1 MTTNPSRFRLRF
13 PLSLGG
19 VLLIAGGCTGNF
31 ISNQIEERSGNVSV
45 LFINNT
51 PFRASFSF
59 GAFDSLDRNPPGAVT
74 FQQLLIEA
82 NTSAAPVTLPCRRD
96 VAIGTQEVLD
106 RALDTNATT
115 GANFNRDA
123 FLVGVAFSSAPAGS
137 PGAALPT
144 DGTANPRNT
153 RLGVDYS
160 CEDQLI
166 FTFEVDATAP
176 GGFRIDYNVIPDI
189 EPDR

>member
-1 MTTNPSRFRLRF
+1 MMMRNAAWNQRCLA
-13 PLSLGG
+13 
-19 VLLIAGGCTGNF
+19 LIAGVFAVMGGCNGNL
-31 ISNQIEERSGNVSV
+31 ILNQVEERAGNVTV

-59 GAFDSLDRNPPGAVT
+59 GAFDSLDRQPPGAVS
-74 FQQLLIEA
+74 FQQLLLEA
-82 NTSAAPVTLPCRRD
+82 NTSNAPVTLPCRRD
-96 VAIGTQEVLD
+96 VAIGTQELLD
-106 RALDTNATT
+106 RALDTNATS

-123 FLVGVAFSSAPAGS
+123 FLVGVAFSSAPIGS

-144 DGTANPRNT
+144 DGTAKDRNV
-153 RLGVDYS
+153 RLGVDYT

-166 FTFEVDATAP
+166 FTFEVDDTAP
-176 GGFRIDYNVIPDI
+176 GGFRIDFNVIPDL